1 MGTFDDEFGDLSRY
15 KILSFEEVTQ
25 GFEGNKNPL
34 QGLANISKNNIDY
47 KEDQYINLNKLL
59 DDIKISNNVGNGSPM
74 QYTFNGYF
82 QDTAQTYIMNGET
95 HIDVSAKIGL
105 KNGIITTSQKFSR
118 DRPYMEV
125 YFDEEHRLTYSLTFL
140 YTDTRQT
147 AIELKTH
154 AFAYYKNLL
163 LYIGYGNVETERD
176 ASSFF
181 IREFTDFLKQS
192 ESAEDLYKVYGDLPE
207 SFIKHIFLSTETVAN
222 HLKILAKEDDTGW
235 FSWTKDTSSLFIK
248 VVAMFRNF
256 KETGDFFWKNPK
268 FITEIYDNL
277 DGTTEIFGM
286 RFLNRRIFASMLNH
300 YAKSTS
306 NAKAIITKNA
316 LFRGKEYFVET
327 NITELNDTLNT
338 IKGILSFDWD
348 FDYKNSIFL
357 QQKRTVTKVIEQQET
372 DEFGK
377 GGVMTEE
384 TKTEAEAIDPGYLYH
399 PMHLVHYM
407 DRDIE
412 GGKAQMVTA
421 LFIKAI
427 ADEKEWEEVMRDIRI
442 GADIIAIIAGI
453 LTMGLTGEV
462 SAIAIADM
470 TLASID
476 LSLMNE
482 DVKKWLSQSP
492 EGKWFVDN
500 WDIIYGLVGAGMLS
514 VVLIDGIL
522 THGPA
527 LLEKL
532 KNLKNVKGNFRIF
545 TEQLEKLITELDAYQ
560 ARQAA
565 KVAANEIEEVVIQGE
580 KYSLWKKVLNL
591 ASSPEKYVEK
601 VVQDLAAK
609 GLSVKKV
616 AEEGLYEVIYNGKPL
631 FSGKDF
637 EVGRFLKQA
646 HFKNIKSAEEFA
658 NKIALNIFREKIT
671 HSANLKYKG
680 IVYEVT
686 KNGGVLKWK
695 FADELSK
702 FPNRADLS
710 EYGIIEYNFRI
721 PDKLLKEP
729 YKGFGQKFL
738 DDSFEIYGKEI
749 KGAKADWNEYES
761 YPGGSSLGYKQFWK
775 AFNELE
781 NENEALK
788 TTTFYK
794 TMSKR
799 GISVINDDSVYLN
812 KWENSVEVIIY
823 SKNFNK

>member
-1 MGTFDDEFGDLSRY
+1 MGTFNDEFGDLSGY

-34 QGLANISKNNIDY
+34 HGIANFSKNEIEY

-59 DDIKISNNVGNGSPM
+59 DDINISNNVGNGSPM

-82 QDTAQTYIMNGET
+82 QDTAQTYIMNGEI

-154 AFAYYKNLL
+154 AFADYKNLL

-176 ASSFF
+176 ASAFF

-248 VVAMFRNF
+248 VLAMFRNF

-357 QQKRTVTKVIEQQET
+357 QQKRTVTKAIEQQET

-442 GADIIAIIAGI
+442 GTDIIAIIAGI

-462 SAIAIADM
+462 SAIAIADI

-522 THGPA
+522 THGPT

-560 ARQAA
+560 VRNATN
-565 KVAANEIEEVVIQGE
+565 VIEEVTLVGE
-580 KYSLWKKVLNL
+580 KNGLLKKLLKLV
-591 ASSPEKYVEK
+591 SSPEENLQFIVE
-601 VVQDLAAK
+601 DIANK
-609 GLSVKKV
+609 GLSVRKV
-616 AEEGLYEVIYNGKPL
+616 AE
-631 FSGKDF
+631 
-637 EVGRFLKQA
+637 
-646 HFKNIKSAEEFA
+646 
-658 NKIALNIFREKIT
+658 
-671 HSANLKYKG
+671 
-680 IVYEVT
+680 
-686 KNGGVLKWK
+686 
-695 FADELSK
+695 
-702 FPNRADLS
+702 
-710 EYGIIEYNFRI
+710 
-721 PDKLLKEP
+721 
-729 YKGFGQKFL
+729 
-738 DDSFEIYGKEI
+738 
-749 KGAKADWNEYES
+749 NEYEV
-761 YPGGSSLGYKQFWK
+761 LYKGQILKTGKDSEIGAFLKKYFWK
-775 AFNELE
+775 SVRQVGKEVLKDIIRTIYSQLGELRTSAREILINEDILI
-781 NENEALK
+781 N
-788 TTTFYK
+788 YK
-794 TMSKR
+794 KGLQSSKEGLFKDVKLGEHKDESSKYLWTIDKR
-799 GISVINDDSVYLN
+799 GINLAYELTPFPTTRGNIVHSNLSKSAYIAGEAWFISEKEIVINAGSGRFGYN
-812 KWENSVEVIIY
+812 SGATIEQWEAAIKFWETLGYEVNAIP
-823 SKNFNK
+823 FNER